1 MKYLSKLFL
10 LLALITLGCQT
21 REMTKISEKNTKEAI
36 AKEDP
41 LAIELPPNTQV
52 EEVEVKGQKI
62 LKIKLPDGFHF
73 LIEGQRTIETEL
85 TCSCSA
91 GAGVSCFPYISISGG
106 KKTAKCYANSCSSCV
121 KTVSGRAINKENFS
135 IQIGK
140 VDNANIIDGLAEQ
153 DEEVRKMFNKGKN
166 NISKVKAVTSYT
178 EYVNMSPVKAE
189 DMNDADVRKAL
200 KDIASQ
206 FYTDH
211 STGNK
216 IPYPNLKGMNTLPEG
231 YAFLPL
237 SVNGGVFY
245 MIVPDKK
252 EMNHYNFKNLPYTTF
267 STMGC
272 KSPSGCN
279 CNFSFIPIYDGST
292 PTGEIIVMCSYCN
305 GCTLQY

>member
-52 EEVEVKGQKI
+52 EEIEVKGQKI

-73 LIEGQRTIETEL
+73 LIDGQRTIETEL

-91 GAGVSCFPYISISGG
+91 GAGVSCFPYVLISGG
-106 KKTAKCYANSCSSCV
+106 KKTAKCYANSCSSCI
-121 KTVSGRAINKENFS
+121 KSVSGKSINKENFS

-140 VDNANIIDGLAEQ
+140 IDNVNLIDGLAQQ
-153 DEEVRKMFNKGKN
+153 DEEVRKIFNKGTSN
-166 NISKVKAVTSYT
+166 TSKVKAVTSYT
-178 EYVNMSPVKAE
+178 EYVKMNPARTNDMEDVEVK
-189 DMNDADVRKAL
+189 KAI
-200 KDIASQ
+200 KDIAEQ
-206 FYTDH
+206 FYTDY
-211 STGNK
+211 SNNTK
-216 IPYPNLKGMNTLPEG
+216 IPYPNLKGKNTLPEG

-237 SVNGGVFY
+237 SVNGGVFH

-252 EMNHYNFKNLPYTTF
+252 EMNHYNFRTLPWSIFY
-267 STMGC
+267 TMGC
-272 KSPSGCN
+272 KSPAGCT
-279 CNFSFIPIYDGST
+279 CNFAYIPSQGSDD
-292 PTGEIIVMCSYCN
+292 IIVICSYCN